1 MDEINVER
9 IISEKIRENL
19 VLKQELDKLEKEC
32 DRYFIIEEN
41 IENYSN
47 NKIKLLYC
55 KIKTI
60 EKFLIEIATM
70 NAILINKKNIN
81 NIVDSGIGN
90 KILDSKAFPID
101 NERILVLING
111 PYDSISTKV
120 DLIGLFNRIAK
131 IKELIKIDSSQNNL
145 LLLKKFNNYLY
156 IQKES
161 FKNLEFLLDNN
172 LIVYNENIKE
182 KYYKLCLFIL
192 EDCISDILEF
202 SFMFMEDIH
211 LDILIGNKF
220 NLMEEKEKIYNL
232 NSNYI
237 TCLSKS
243 NTKQDI
249 DLFKKTYEKDLSK
262 IKRKKL

>member
-81 NIVDSGIGN
+81 SIVDSGIGN

-120 DLIGLFNRIAK
+120 DLIGLFNRI
-131 IKELIKIDSSQNNL
+131 
-145 LLLKKFNNYLY
+145 
-156 IQKES
+156 
-161 FKNLEFLLDNN
+161 
-172 LIVYNENIKE
+172 
-182 KYYKLCLFIL
+182 
-192 EDCISDILEF
+192 
-202 SFMFMEDIH
+202 
-211 LDILIGNKF
+211 
-220 NLMEEKEKIYNL
+220 
-232 NSNYI
+232 
-237 TCLSKS
+237 
-243 NTKQDI
+243 TKQ
-249 DLFKKTYEKDLSK
+249 
-262 IKRKKL
+262 